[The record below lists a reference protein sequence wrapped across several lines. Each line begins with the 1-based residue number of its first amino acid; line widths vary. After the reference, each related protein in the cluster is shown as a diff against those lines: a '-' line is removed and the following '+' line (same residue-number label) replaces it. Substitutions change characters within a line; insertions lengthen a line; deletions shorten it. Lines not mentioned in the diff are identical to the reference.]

1 MGLMR
6 YPLAA
11 AVLLTVAQAQ
21 SPAEPQADPIV
32 IDSEQAE
39 AREADAYFSRGD
51 MVAALPLYEHLAELL
66 PKNAFFA
73 ERHAFCLMSRLD
85 NLPHGPAKNVAFQQ
99 TKSAVEKAR
108 SLGDHSAFLQV
119 IIDRVN
125 AGPEPGGNRNEAM
138 AGAEAAFAKG
148 DLDAALAGY
157 ASIAAQD
164 PSSYDARLFAG
175 DIYFRKHDVAH
186 AAEWFQKAIV
196 VDPNRETAY
205 RYWGDALVNDG
216 KVEEALP
223 KFIDAV
229 VAEPYQ
235 SRTWNGL
242 AQWAGRAGATV
253 SAPSIKLPREP
264 EPQRQANGKS
274 AVAITV
280 DPESLKNPHSGAA
293 WLAYSATRAL
303 WRDDKFAKTYPH
315 EKDYRHSLAEEVD
328 ALAATLMVLDSLK
341 VADDALDPSLRALA
355 QLRQDNLIE
364 AFVLLNAADSGIAR
378 DYAAYRAEHRAKLH
392 DYVEHYLVHRKAPV
406 S

>member
-1 MGLMR
+1 MGLMK

-11 AVLLTVAQAQ
+11 AVLLAIAQAE
-21 SPAEPQADPIV
+21 PRAEPHADSIL

-51 MVAALPLYEHLAELL
+51 MVDALPLYEHLAAML
-66 PKNAFFA
+66 PKNAFLA
-73 ERHAFCLMSRLD
+73 ERYAFCLMSRLD

-99 TKSAVEKAR
+99 TKAAVEKAQ

-125 AGPEPGGNRNEAM
+125 AGPEPGGNRSGAM
-138 AGAEAAFAKG
+138 AAAEAAFAKG

-164 PSSYDARLFAG
+164 PSSYDARLFA
-175 DIYFRKHDVAH
+175 VAH
-186 AAEWFQKAIV
+186 AAEWFQKAIG
-196 VDPNRETAY
+196 VDPDRETAY
-205 RYWGDALVNDG
+205 RYWGDALVNDD

-253 SAPSIKLPREP
+253 SAPTIKLPKAP
-264 EPQRQANGKS
+264 EQQKQNNGKT

-280 DPESLKNPHSGAA
+280 DPESLRNPNSGAA
-293 WLAYSATRAL
+293 WLAYAATRAL
-303 WRDDKFAKTYPH
+303 WRGEKFAETFPH
-315 EKDYRHSLAEEVD
+315 ERDYRHSLAEEVD
-328 ALAATLMVLDSLK
+328 ALTATLMVLDSLK

-355 QLRQDNLIE
+355 QLRQDSLIE
-364 AFVLLNAADSGIAR
+364 AFVLLNAADGGIAR
-378 DYAAYRAEHRAKLH
+378 DYAAYRAEHRAKLR